1 MKRILLFLI
10 FMLCLIQVREI
21 CAKNPHG
28 FSTPAPPVNPAMP
41 SVPDIPDRSNIPKMP
56 TMKPFPTIK
65 PFPTMKSVPT
75 AKPTKKSGSSS
86 ELEPYGEDK
95 KPGGSSELEPY
106 GQEPESVTPSGG
118 KSNKKPDALVPFGE
132 TPSVD
137 TPHETEPP
145 SVVEPYEPEKP
156 ATGKVKPAPTQKEE
170 VVPFEQNNS
179 PGAVTGETG
188 EVAPYE
194 PGSSGAN
201 TALPDPNSAGANTAP
216 TDPNSASANTVPP
229 EPNGSAVSPS
239 PEESNTA
246 VPSVHGKGLEG
257 LKEIPVAFYIGA
269 AVMIVFPVL
278 IYFLS
283 RKKKP

>member
-21 CAKNPHG
+21 CAKNPQG

-41 SVPDIPDRSNIPKMP
+41 SVPEIPDRSNMPKMP

-95 KPGGSSELEPY
+95 KPGGSSGLEPY
-106 GQEPESVTPSGG
+106 GQEPEPVTPSGG
-118 KSNKKPDALVPFGE
+118 KSNKKPDDLVPFGE

-137 TPHETEPP
+137 IPPETEAP

-170 VVPFEQNNS
+170 VVPFEPNNS
-179 PGAVTGETG
+179 PGAVTGATG

-194 PGSSGAN
+194 PGSSDAN
-201 TALPDPNSAGANTAP
+201 AVPSDPNVSDANAVPSDPNSAG
-216 TDPNSASANTVPP
+216 
-229 EPNGSAVSPS
+229 VSPS
-239 PEESNTA
+239 PEENA
-246 VPSVHGKGLEG
+246 AAGPSEQKKGLKG

-283 RKKKP
+283 RKKKL